1 MEKKPVAIMP
11 TAQNPWARWPRA
23 KMPRATRSWPDSD
36 WPMATWIQGN
46 PIQVALVR
54 HSKPVAAGGV
64 DGGSEDTGGKLCG
77 AGEKIANPFQTP

>member
-23 KMPRATRSWPDSD
+23 KMPRATLSWPDSD
-36 WPMATWIQGN
+36 WPTATWIQGN

-54 HSKPVAAGGV
+54 HSKPVAAGGG
-64 DGGSEDTGGKLCG
+64 DSWDM
-77 AGEKIANPFQTP
+77 GESWGELWEKRNPFSNRLI